1 MKKNCPK
8 DFLVEF
14 EAKHDLLKNG
24 LEQINSLLKLRLGQ
38 LAARKG
44 IRGRIT
50 DTRVKRPAKTWGNV
64 GEPGIDIS
72 EIFKRTEDLLGLR
85 IVCNNLS
92 DIDPIIE
99 MIRGFNQILTILE
112 IKDMVL
118 APSHMGYRAK
128 HIRTELSSWYN
139 PLKMP
144 IPCEIQIR
152 TLSQDAW
159 ARLSRADLYGREIPP
174 TILKLAQALST
185 QLSAID
191 EIGQLIRDEL
201 NQCPQIAKEI
211 KDTDDI
217 SPQRLAL
224 LYKDKYGEDI
234 FEWSLIEWVHYLE
247 EAEVDKVG
255 EVRNLLDDADMRKD
269 LDKVSNWIRSF
280 PLEDN
285 EWAIYSALVATG
297 ISKGKGIQ
305 AAKKRIKDNWDE
317 IVAQAR
323 GEALSGMP
331 DTIEN
336 FVKDLKSDFVPTEA
350 LEELGGIQSCFR
362 CGTAILRP
370 EQAAEAV
377 LDFYGNPDIDED
389 LESLFEELS
398 GENTP
403 EVESVDFSGAC
414 QYCGHQMSKDD

>member
-8 DFLVEF
+8 QFLEEY
-14 EAKHDLLKNG
+14 EAKSDI
-24 LEQINSLLKLRLGQ
+24 LENALEKISSLLKLRLGQ

-50 DTRVKRPAKTWGNV
+50 DIRVKRPAKIWKKV
-64 GEPGIDIS
+64 GEAGLDIS
-72 EIFKRTEDLLGLR
+72 EIFKQTEDLLGLR

-92 DIDPIIE
+92 DINLIIE
-99 MIRGFNQILTILE
+99 MIRGDCQILTILE

-118 APSHMGYRAK
+118 APSPMGYRAT
-128 HIRTELSSWYN
+128 HIRAELSSLYN

-152 TLSQDAW
+152 TLAQDTW

-174 TILKLAQALST
+174 AILKLAQALST
-185 QLSAID
+185 HLSAID
-191 EIGQLIRDEL
+191 ETGQLIRDEL
-201 NQCPQIAKEI
+201 NQCPQIAEEI
-211 KDTDDI
+211 KDTDNI

-224 LYKDKYGEDI
+224 LYKDKFGEDI
-234 FEWSLIEWVHYLE
+234 FEWSLIEWIHYLE
-247 EAEVDKVG
+247 EAEVDTIG
-255 EVRNLLDDADMRKD
+255 EVHSLLNDTDLRKS

-280 PLEDN
+280 PLEDS
-285 EWAIYSALVATG
+285 EWAIYNALVATRT
-297 ISKGKGIQ
+297 SKGKGIQ
-305 AAKKRIKDNWDE
+305 AAKKRIKAEWDE

-323 GEALSGMP
+323 GQALSGMP
-331 DTIEN
+331 DTIEE
-336 FVKDLKSDFVPTEA
+336 FVKDLKDDLVPAEA
-350 LEELGGIQSCFR
+350 LETLGGIQGCFR
-362 CGTAILRP
+362 CGAPILRP

-377 LDFYGNPDIDED
+377 LDFYGNQDIDED
-389 LESLFEELS
+389 LVSLFEELS

-414 QYCGHQMSKDD
+414 PYCGHQMSKDD